1 VSWHRQLALASATL
15 VLLGLPPTAVA
26 AAPVQVTQF
35 RSGLTELDR
44 GWLEHE
50 GRNGPA
56 RNSMTADGIPWTWAI
71 WALLNRVG
79 TGTGAGFTLDQITE
93 RCDC

>member
-1 VSWHRQLALASATL
+1 MSWHRQLALASATL

-56 RNSMTADGIPWTWAI
+56 RNSMTADGIP
-71 WALLNRVG
+71 
-79 TGTGAGFTLDQITE
+79 
-93 RCDC
+93 